1 MTETKTP
8 EVTISWDLVTYLNEI
23 LFDYT
28 FWMREHYRHYT
39 TILGQWRVLSE
50 QEQDEEKKKNI
61 DEELEFL
68 KTAAEKLDIWRLRCD
83 QILLLCR
90 DALDIKTDLDEDIEA
105 RRVREEQA
113 RNRANEQD
121 AAVSED
127 SEVLPTESKD

>member
-8 EVTISWDLVTYLNEI
+8 EVTITWDLVTYLNDI

-28 FWMREHYRHYT
+28 YWMREHYRKYAGIVAEWE
-39 TILGQWRVLSE
+39 TILAK
-50 QEQDEEKKKNI
+50 EENEDAKKTIKEHLN
-61 DEELEFL
+61 DLR
-68 KTAAEKLDIWRLRCD
+68 TAAEHLDIWRLRCD

-113 RNRANEQD
+113 RNRANQQD
-121 AAVSED
+121 ATVSED